1 MQLLYI
7 FRRKKML
14 QKKIKLFAVAIFLL
28 GITGCQTHSI
38 KDVDG
43 NKYKTV
49 TIGTQVWMAENLKTT
64 KYNDGTEIPLV
75 TNNDNWAKLTT
86 PAYSWYDNDTSEN
99 KKTYGALYNWY
110 SVNTNKL
117 CPKGWHVPTDG
128 DWMIMVTY
136 LKEGESVGGSMKEV
150 GTNHWK
156 IPNTGAT
163 NKSGFTA
170 LPGGYRSVE
179 GIFNYIGIFGYWWS
193 STEYNNTTVF
203 FWYLRYK
210 YNSVYKDRSEKYC
223 GFSVRCIMD

>member
-1 MQLLYI
+1 MQQEKVKLYAI
-7 FRRKKML
+7 
-14 QKKIKLFAVAIFLL
+14 AIFLL
-28 GITGCQTHSI
+28 GLTGCQTHSV

-75 TNNDNWAKLTT
+75 TNNDDWAKLTT
-86 PAYSWYDNDTSEN
+86 PAYSWYNNDLAEN
-99 KKTYGALYNWY
+99 KETYGALYNWY
-110 SVNTNKL
+110 TVNTNKL

-128 DWMIMVTY
+128 DWMIMVSN
-136 LKEGESVGGSMKEV
+136 LKEGDFVGGSMKEA
-150 GTNHWK
+150 GTRHWK

-170 LPGGYRSVE
+170 LPGGYRSIE

-193 STEYNNTTVF
+193 STEYNNTTVL
-203 FWYLRYK
+203 FWNLRYK
-210 YNSVYKDRSEKYC
+210 YNSAYKDRSEKYC
-223 GFSVRCIMD
+223 GFSIRCLMD